1 MSELIVKEPESGRE
15 FWLESCFVQ
24 PQLNRITRAGETM
37 QMEPKI
43 MRVLVYLAERHA
55 QVVTREQLLAAV
67 WGDVFVSEQVLSRSI
82 SELRKVLAP
91 KLNDD
96 PKAQNVIE
104 TIPKTGYRLVAPI
117 RYESTNGK
125 LTETSAV
132 EVPTATPDLSSVLAT
147 ALIPKPVSPLVGR
160 GIVALSLLLCAGA
173 ILLAVWGWT
182 RNPKATGA
190 ALRMSLDLSETIP
203 PELDPYQTFALA
215 PDGQRLVHVGRR
227 AGKNLLF
234 VRALNQHDSVPLAG
248 TEGALCP
255 FFSPDGE
262 WVGFYAYGELKKIP
276 LNGGAVQS
284 LGTPADDALGA
295 SWGEDGTIVYARRFF
310 DGLSQI
316 SAAGGK
322 AQPLTKLD
330 WQRGERSHFWPEV
343 LPGGNAVL
351 FTIWHGGGLNKSEIA
366 VQSRQTS
373 EKKIL
378 LKNVTRARYLTTG
391 HLLVAAQGSL
401 QLVPFD
407 VRRLEITGQATK
419 LAEQVVVS
427 PITGAAH
434 YACSRDGL
442 LVYLPETSRR
452 ADCRLWWLERQ
463 GRTTPLH
470 DKPQSYG
477 TPRLSFDGQHLA
489 VAVPGHTT
497 DLWSLALGNG
507 SFKRL
512 TFEQTNFAPLWTPD
526 NRRLVFSSDLAG
538 APLNLYWKAADGSDN
553 AERLTTSGNLQF
565 PGTFTPDGRTL
576 LFTEIDPK
584 TRNDIW
590 ALDVSEP
597 AATRKPRPLLQTDF
611 DEAQPA
617 LSPDGRWLAYTR
629 KESGQWQIYVQSFP
643 DLQGKWQISTE
654 GGMEPLWSRSGK
666 ELFYRAGD
674 KVMSVTIAT
683 ASGFQASSPQ
693 PVFTGLSGF
702 NAGTLLPTYDVLP
715 DGQRIVMMKGERD
728 AVPTQLHAIVN
739 WFVELRQTR

>member
-1 MSELIVKEPESGRE
+1 MPEPVVKEPDIAPE

-24 PQLNRITRAGETM
+24 PQLNRITRGGETM

-43 MRVLVYLAERHA
+43 MRVLVCLAERHA

-91 KLNDD
+91 KSNDD

-117 RYESTNGK
+117 RYASANGK
-125 LTETSAV
+125 RTETSAV
-132 EVPTATPDLSSVLAT
+132 EVPPATPDLSSVLAT
-147 ALIPKPVSPLVGR
+147 ALIPKPVSPLIGR
-160 GIVALSLLLCAGA
+160 GIVALSLILCAA
-173 ILLAVWGWT
+173 ALLFAVWSWR
-182 RNPKATGA
+182 RNGNGTSAV
-190 ALRMSLDLSETIP
+190 LRMSLDLSEAIP

-215 PDGQRLVHVGRR
+215 PEGQRLVHVGRR
-227 AGKNLLF
+227 DGKNLLF
-234 VRALNQHDSVPLAG
+234 LRALNQHDSVPMAG

-262 WVGFYAYGELKKIP
+262 WVGFCAYGELKKIP

-284 LGTPADDALGA
+284 LGAPADDALGA

-310 DGLSQI
+310 DGLSQV

-322 AQPLTKLD
+322 AQSLTKLD

-343 LPGGNAVL
+343 LPGGAVL

-366 VQSRQTS
+366 VQSARTG

-378 LKNVTRARYLTTG
+378 LKNATRARYLSTG
-391 HLLVAAQGSL
+391 HLLVAQQGSL
-401 QLVPFD
+401 LLVPFD
-407 VRRLEITGQATK
+407 VKRLEITGPATTLPEK
-419 LAEQVVVS
+419 VTVS
-427 PITGAAH
+427 PISGAAH
-434 YACSRDGL
+434 YDCSRDGL
-442 LVYLPETSRR
+442 LVYLPESARR
-452 ADCRLWWLERQ
+452 GDCRLWWLDRQ
-463 GRTTPLH
+463 GKTAPLT
-470 DKPQSYG
+470 DKRQNYG
-477 TPRLSFDGQHLA
+477 TPRLAPDGQQLA
-489 VAVPGHTT
+489 IAVPDHNT
-497 DLWSLALGNG
+497 DLWSLELGNG

-526 NRRLVFSSDLAG
+526 KRRLVFSSDLAG
-538 APLNLYWKAADGSDN
+538 GPLNLYWKAADGSDK
-553 AERLTTSGNLQF
+553 AERLTTSSNLQF

-576 LFTEIDPK
+576 LYWEIDPT
-584 TRNDIW
+584 TRNNIW

-597 AATRKPRPLLQTDF
+597 AATRQPRPLLNSDV
-611 DEAQPA
+611 DETQPA

-629 KESGQWQIYVQSFP
+629 KDPGHWQIYVQSFP

-654 GGMEPLWSRSGK
+654 GGMEPVWSRSGK
-666 ELFYRAGD
+666 ELFYRAGN
-674 KVMSVTIAT
+674 KIMSVTISTAT
-683 ASGFQASSPQ
+683 GFQASPPQ
-693 PVFTGLSGF
+693 PVFTGLSSF
-702 NAGTLLPTYDVLP
+702 NVGTLLPTYDVSP

-728 AVPTQLHAIVN
+728 AVPTQFHAIVN
-739 WFVELRQTR
+739 WFAELQKK